1 MRIVKRFFKGV
12 FWLLILVLLVAPLG
26 LIYHISQGEMQEYQA
41 PTVPVL
47 RETAF
52 GSIAQARREDV
63 AECISVS
70 GTFVSK
76 TWGYMELTQKNPNL
90 IRWDVTVGDE
100 VREGQILG
108 DYRGES
114 IVSTLTGIVL
124 EINSYNPEN
133 AYLKVQLLEPLELE
147 CHVTDRILTTLKHAD
162 AGMSTENGEAVTLT
176 YAALT
181 KNKDGTTTVRLS
193 IASEDYSYGE
203 TVEDLNLMTG
213 RSYTMALVLPAKCL
227 YQKTVGEEQPWYARQ
242 VTAGGYFISEVE
254 VNVGYSDGKLVCV
267 SGINEGD
274 YFDTGY
280 QAISQGS
287 AS

>member
-1 MRIVKRFFKGV
+1 MRIVKNIFKGI
-12 FWLLILVLLVAPLG
+12 FWLLILALLVAPLG
-26 LIYHISQGEMQEYQA
+26 LIYHVSQAEMQEYQA

-63 AECISVS
+63 AECITVS

-76 TWGYMELTQKNPNL
+76 TYAYIELTQKNPSL
-90 IRWDVTVGDE
+90 IRWDVNVGDE
-100 VREGQILG
+100 VLEGQVLG
-108 DYRGES
+108 DYRGEH
-114 IVSTLTGIVL
+114 IVSTLTGILL
-124 EINSYNPEN
+124 EINAFNPEN

-147 CHVTDRILTTLKHAD
+147 CHVTDRLLSTLKHSG
-162 AGMSTENGEAVTLT
+162 AGMTTEDGEAVTLT
-176 YAALT
+176 YTALT

-193 IASEDYSYGE
+193 IASENNSYGE

-227 YQKTVGEEQPWYARQ
+227 YQKTAGEEQPWYARQ
-242 VTAGGYFISEVE
+242 VTADGYFISEVE
-254 VNVGYSDGKLVCV
+254 VTVGYSNGKLVCV